1 MKKNDISYLF
11 TRHRQSPIAISIILI
26 KFFRNLVRAI
36 WPILLVWIIGRDSSS
51 DNNYFTAAI
60 IGLSSVTVIS
70 SIIAYFKYYYHINE
84 SELIIEKGLLNK
96 KKILIPFDRIQ
107 SIDFEQN
114 LIHQFFDVVSVK
126 IDTAG
131 SGQNE
136 VAIEAVDK
144 KIAEDLKDYLLS
156 QRESTTIQS
165 DAQENVQ
172 LKEPSQDLVHLDFGD
187 LLRIGVSQNHLQT
200 AGLIIAFF
208 FGFLDDIE
216 QALNIDFVARAED
229 YLGIFH
235 LSNFTMV
242 LIFIPVLL
250 VIAFVITLF
259 RTILK
264 YYDFKLQSNSK
275 GFTSTTGLLTR
286 NEKFIN
292 LQKIQMVTWS
302 QNPLERLFRLFE
314 ISLKQASSIEV
325 KSKQSMH
332 IPGAYEEQL
341 DRIKMLTIDD
351 NLFLNQ
357 DDFGIDRSIVWRMVI
372 YAGLL
377 PMAPIALTF
386 SNFGWIASII
396 ISIIYL
402 LLVIWMAWRYQQ
414 RWRIQIS
421 KTGVL
426 AVRGIYGIKYTA
438 IPFLKIQAIRIKQ
451 NLFQH
456 RKGLAS
462 LLLST
467 ASGSLVLPYIPLELA
482 KKLNDYILFYVE
494 GEDAPWM

>member
-51 DNNYFTAAI
+51 DNNYFTAAVI
-60 IGLSSVTVIS
+60 ALSSITVIS
-70 SIIAYFKYYYHINE
+70 SIIAYFKYYYHIDDR
-84 SELIIEKGLLNK
+84 ELIIEKGLLNK

-114 LIHQFFDVVSVK
+114 LIHRFFDVVSVK

-136 VAIEAVDK
+136 VSLDAVAK
-144 KIAEDLKDYLLS
+144 NIAEDLKDYLLA
-156 QRESTTIQS
+156 QRESSILTKSPI
-165 DAQENVQ
+165 ENTE
-172 LKEPSQDLVHLDFGD
+172 LKEPKQELVNLDFGD
-187 LLRIGVSQNHLQT
+187 LLKIGVSQNHLQT

-216 QALNIDFVARAED
+216 QALNIDFVGRAEE

-235 LSNFTMV
+235 LSNFAV
-242 LIFIPVLL
+242 ILILIPVLA

-264 YYDFKLQSNSK
+264 YYDFKLHSTSK

-302 QNPLERLFRLFE
+302 QNPLERIFRLFE

-332 IPGAYEEQL
+332 IPGAYEQQL
-341 DRIKMLTIDD
+341 ERIKSLTVDED
-351 NLFLNQ
+351 LFLNQ
-357 DDFGIDRSIVWRMVI
+357 DEFGIDKSIVWRMII

-377 PMAPIALTF
+377 PIIPIAFTF
-386 SNFGWIASII
+386 SNFGWIASIV
-396 ISIIYL
+396 ISILYL
-402 LLVIWMAWRYQQ
+402 LLVIWMAKRYQK

-426 AVRGIYGIKYTA
+426 AVRGVYGVKYTA
-438 IPFLKIQAIRIKQ
+438 ISFLKIQAIRIKQ

-462 LLLST
+462 LSLST
-467 ASGSLVLPYIPLELA
+467 ASGSLVLPYIQLSLA
-482 KKLNDYILFYVE
+482 NKLNDYILFYVE
-494 GEDAPWM
+494 REEAPWM